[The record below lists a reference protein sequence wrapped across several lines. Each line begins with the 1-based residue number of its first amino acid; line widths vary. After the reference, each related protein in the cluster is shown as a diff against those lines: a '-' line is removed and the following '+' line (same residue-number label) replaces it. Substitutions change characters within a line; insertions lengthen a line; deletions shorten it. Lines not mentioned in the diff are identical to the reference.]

1 MSGGSCHSD
10 HRPRIAG
17 GSAFASHW
25 RSFFVSHGRFGHWR
39 ESKSMV
45 DQFMEL
51 PLEMQQFI
59 VKPVNLPDLE
69 LAMKLSQTSV
79 EKLRGIA
86 EKHSRYYLLI
96 DE

>member
-1 MSGGSCHSD
+1 LE
-10 HRPRIAG
+10 I
-17 GSAFASHW
+17 
-25 RSFFVSHGRFGHWR
+25 FFVSHGRFGHWR

-51 PLEMQQFI
+51 PLEIQHFI
-59 VKPVNLPDLE
+59 VKPINLPYLE

-86 EKHSRYYLLI
+86 ENILDITY
-96 DE
+96 